1 MIIAIDGPAG
11 TGKSTI
17 ASLIAKT
24 LGITYL
30 NSGSFYRALT
40 LSLVDSNDKTLSNAI
55 SELNHCTQS
64 QLSDTSDENLKYKN
78 IIVNFCKNQKLDY
91 VNGRL
96 CLNGR
101 DVEDELHS
109 DRVSKYVAQ
118 VSAIVP
124 IRHFVNERMHE
135 IVKSLDIVCEGRDM
149 TTVVFPNAEYKF
161 FLDASL
167 DAQASRRFNQGVSN
181 MTLGEIKAAIK
192 KRDEIDKNK
201 AEGALKI
208 APDAKYI
215 DTTDLTIS
223 QVCGIILETIKKQQA
238 LQKV

>member
-17 ASLIAKT
+17 ASLIAKQ

-40 LSLVDSNDKTLSNAI
+40 LSLVDSEDDGIKGALNSLFFGGEGDKVAAT
-55 SELNHCTQS
+55 
-64 QLSDTSDENLKYKN
+64 NL
-78 IIVNFCKNQKLDY
+78 IIEYCKKERLDY

-96 CLNGR
+96 NLNNK
-101 DVEDELHS
+101 DVEDVLHE
-109 DRVSKYVAQ
+109 DRVSKLVAQ

-124 IRHFVNERMHE
+124 IRHLVNERLHE
-135 IVKSLDIVCEGRDM
+135 IVKTLDIVCEGRDM
-149 TTVVFPNAEYKF
+149 TTVVFPEAQYKF
-161 FLDASL
+161 FLDASI
-167 DAQASRRFNQGVSN
+167 DEQAKRRFSQGVSK
-181 MTLGEIKAAIK
+181 MTLEEIKDAIK

-201 AEGALKI
+201 SEGALKI

-215 DTTDLTIS
+215 DTTHLTIS
-223 QVCGIILETIKKQQA
+223 QVCGIILETVDCSKKG
-238 LQKV
+238 V